1 MVSKRNKKY
10 LITKQERLIPHYG
23 LRKLSVGVAFVL
35 LSTSIL
41 MGMATKAQADT
52 VDGEANQ
59 EIGQTTKSSVKGSTN
74 SVTLKDNQA
83 PTETS
88 TTQKQD
94 QTPAKS
100 TALDNDSQQTVQA
113 TVTPT
118 TSINDQVGR
127 TINVVTHDVTETAGN
142 KATG

>member
-88 TTQKQD
+88 TTQKKD

-127 TINVVTHDVTETAGN
+127 TINVVTHDVTETTGN

>member
-1 MVSKRNKKY
+1 MTEK
-10 LITKQERLIPHYG
+10 LI
-23 LRKLSVGVAFVL
+23 RK
-35 LSTSIL
+35 
-41 MGMATKAQADT
+41 
-52 VDGEANQ
+52 
-59 EIGQTTKSSVKGSTN
+59 IGQTTKSSVKGSTN

-127 TINVVTHDVTETAGN
+127 TINVVTHDVTETTGN

>member
-1 MVSKRNKKY
+1 M
-10 LITKQERLIPHYG
+10 TKQERLIPHYG
-23 LRKLSVGVAFVL
+23 LRKLSVGVASVL

-52 VDGEANQ
+52 VDGEVNQ

-127 TINVVTHDVTETAGN
+127 TINVVTHDVTETTGN

>member
-1 MVSKRNKKY
+1 
-10 LITKQERLIPHYG
+10 
-23 LRKLSVGVAFVL
+23 
-35 LSTSIL
+35 

-127 TINVVTHDVTETAGN
+127 TINVATHDVTETTGN

>member
-23 LRKLSVGVAFVL
+23 LRKLSVGVASVL

-59 EIGQTTKSSVKGSTN
+59 EIGQTTKSSVK
-74 SVTLKDNQA
+74 A

-127 TINVVTHDVTETAGN
+127 TINVVTHDVTETTGN

>member
-100 TALDNDSQQTVQA
+100 TALDNDSQQTV
-113 TVTPT
+113 
-118 TSINDQVGR
+118 
-127 TINVVTHDVTETAGN
+127 
-142 KATG
+142 

>member
-23 LRKLSVGVAFVL
+23 LRKLSVGVASVL

-59 EIGQTTKSSVKGSTN
+59 EIGQTTKSSVKG
-74 SVTLKDNQA
+74 

-127 TINVVTHDVTETAGN
+127 TINVVTHDVTETTGN

>member
-23 LRKLSVGVAFVL
+23 LRKLSVGVASVL

-100 TALDNDSQQTVQA
+100 TALDNDS
-113 TVTPT
+113 
-118 TSINDQVGR
+118 
-127 TINVVTHDVTETAGN
+127 
-142 KATG
+142 

>member
-23 LRKLSVGVAFVL
+23 LRKLSVGVASVL

-41 MGMATKAQADT
+41 MGMATKAQA
-52 VDGEANQ
+52 
-59 EIGQTTKSSVKGSTN
+59 
-74 SVTLKDNQA
+74 DNQA

-127 TINVVTHDVTETAGN
+127 TINVVTHDVTETTGN